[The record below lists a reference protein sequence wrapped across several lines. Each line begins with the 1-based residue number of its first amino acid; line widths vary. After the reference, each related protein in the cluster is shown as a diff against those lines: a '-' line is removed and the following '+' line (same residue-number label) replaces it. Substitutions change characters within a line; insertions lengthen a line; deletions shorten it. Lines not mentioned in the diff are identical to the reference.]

1 MTFTKAK
8 KPRAPHII
16 VDQIDLILCKHL
28 RDHSPGSWRIILK
41 QTTQMDIVMLSNEKK
56 REIFLKSRTANY
68 QASLRLEGLNPR
80 PVVTEKTTR
89 VQATPSKT
97 KHVR

>member
-1 MTFTKAK
+1 
-8 KPRAPHII
+8 
-16 VDQIDLILCKHL
+16 
-28 RDHSPGSWRIILK
+28 
-41 QTTQMDIVMLSNEKK
+41 MLSNEKK

-80 PVVTEKTTR
+80 PSVSDKT
-89 VQATPSKT
+89 ATVRTAAPPKT

>member
-1 MTFTKAK
+1 
-8 KPRAPHII
+8 
-16 VDQIDLILCKHL
+16 
-28 RDHSPGSWRIILK
+28 
-41 QTTQMDIVMLSNEKK
+41 MLSNEKK

-80 PVVTEKTTR
+80 PAVSNKT
-89 VQATPSKT
+89 ATLQTGTPPKT